1 MAGGKYFPRTDPH
14 QIMRDDVSLYD
25 LLKLCE
31 FAKTG
36 LW

>member
-1 MAGGKYFPRTDPH
+1 MAGGKYFPRTDPY
-14 QIMRDDVSLYD
+14 QMMRDDISLYD
-25 LLKLCE
+25 LLKLYE